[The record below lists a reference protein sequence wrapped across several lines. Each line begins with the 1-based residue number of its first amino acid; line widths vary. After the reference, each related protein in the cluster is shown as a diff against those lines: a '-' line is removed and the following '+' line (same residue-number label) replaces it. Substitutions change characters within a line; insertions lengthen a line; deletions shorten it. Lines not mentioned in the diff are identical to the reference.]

1 MTKIYKITN
10 TATGKIYVGQTTKT
24 LEERL
29 NRHFYRATKENCQRK
44 FYDEILNY
52 GRNSFVIE
60 LIEECPDEYANT
72 VESYWIYKLNTI
84 ENGYNSC
91 LSQSKSN
98 TSSKGVSNEE
108 YMEKLQENKIYAP
121 GASNTREPVKEVIQ
135 YTLDGE
141 YIATHK
147 SARAA
152 EIALFGDEHKA
163 GRVSFIQQAARG
175 AKQQAY
181 GFKWAYK

>member
-29 NRHFYRATKENCQRK
+29 NRHFYTSNVEGRQQK
-44 FYDEILNY
+44 FYKEILDY

-60 LIEECPDEYANT
+60 LIEECPDEYADT
-72 VESYWIYKLNTI
+72 VESYWIYKLDTI
-84 ENGYNSC
+84 KNGYNSC
-91 LSQSKSN
+91 LSQGKN
-98 TSSKGVSNEE
+98 DTSPKGASNEK
-108 YMEKLQENKIYAP
+108 YLEKLENNKIYSSEP
-121 GASNTREPVKEVIQ
+121 LNTSNPPKEVIQ